1 MPRQTEVVDLSAWLP
16 QGRGGLGRGRRL
28 GGFAVAVAAPA
39 LLTAA
44 LVPARDQVNLASDM
58 LLFLLTTVAVALV
71 GGLGPALVAAV
82 LSSGLINF
90 YFTAPLHTLS
100 IHDANNAIALVVF
113 VLVAVLVSWTV
124 HLVARFSDEAADTA
138 ALAAGNEMRTALLA
152 AAGHDLRAPL
162 AAAKASVSSLRG
174 TGGFTDE
181 DRVELLAAADESL
194 DRLAD
199 LVENLLD
206 MSRLQTG
213 ALTLALEPTAL
224 EEVVTRSLHAFGLDP
239 HRIDVEDGDRDL
251 PMVSAD
257 PGLLERVLANLLTN
271 AVRYSP
277 YGTNPEL
284 RFEEGAQTVRIRVVD
299 HGPGIPAA
307 ARDRVFLPFQR
318 LGDTDNTTGIGL
330 GLAVARGLT
339 EAMAGTLVPE
349 ETPGGGL
356 TMVLTLTRAA
366 EAASVP
372 GRREREGVEL

>member
-1 MPRQTEVVDLSAWLP
+1 MDLSAWLP